1 MPRPTYGFKSPSD
14 PNDVMTNFT
23 GDVRSARRVGNLEAQ
38 RIDDVAPIVP
48 DQSPSTRVIVQ
59 VTHAAIVRD
68 GLDTSCG
75 IFMGNDTRINEAY
88 GHAAARTD
96 TVPPRQAKI
105 RLMRRRLEPAAR
117 RHGDMAAL
125 NAGG

>member
-1 MPRPTYGFKSPSD
+1 M
-14 PNDVMTNFT
+14 
-23 GDVRSARRVGNLEAQ
+23 
-38 RIDDVAPIVP
+38 APIVP
-48 DQSPSTRVIVQ
+48 DQSPSTRIIVQ
-59 VTHAAIVRD
+59 VTHAAIVGD
-68 GLDTSCG
+68 GLDASRG

-105 RLMRRRLEPAAR
+105 RLMRRCLETSAR

-125 NAGG
+125 DATG